1 MRVLPF
7 YVGAAAIAAI
17 GGAVAGGAIDTTP
30 REIHQTPVVPER
42 GAVAFNN
49 ERAPRA
55 ITANHHPLETQGRT
69 IEVAELRERGLYSQ
83 ERYDHS
89 YYGEQDGNDSF
100 DFASAADEQRQ
111 WEAEQRRATTQRQR
125 IVSERRVPAARSL
138 DLQRPAKV
146 ADADIAYVS
155 RPVVQDTT
163 SLER

>member
-1 MRVLPF
+1 MRVLP
-7 YVGAAAIAAI
+7 YCAGAAVIAAV
-17 GGAVAGGAIDTTP
+17 GGAVAGGAIDTNP
-30 REIHQTPVVPER
+30 RQIHQTPVVPER
-42 GAVAFNN
+42 GAIAFDN

-55 ITANHHPLETQGRT
+55 LSANHHPLETQGRT

-83 ERYDHS
+83 ERYDQS
-89 YYGEQDGNDSF
+89 YYGEQDGSGSF
-100 DFASAADEQRQ
+100 DFASAADDQRR

-155 RPVVQDTT
+155 RPVVQDTNRM
-163 SLER
+163 ER